1 MVNRDISMCLSAY
14 WLFRIVP
21 ADSIRVVCLS
31 GDEPEYFDATY
42 DAATKTVSFY
52 TSHCSQ
58 FAVVPDEEGGS
69 GSGGIGIALIAGIA
83 VAIAAAAGI
92 AVYFLFFRKKTA

>member
-1 MVNRDISMCLSAY
+1 MSGSFRFPAHGHCRGVPLPIVEGRSPAY
-14 WLFRIVP
+14 
-21 ADSIRVVCLS
+21 
-31 GDEPEYFDATY
+31 
-42 DAATKTVSFY
+42 AATKTVSFY

-69 GSGGIGIALIAGIA
+69 GSGGISIALIAGIA

-92 AVYFLFFRKKTA
+92 AVYFLFLRKKTA